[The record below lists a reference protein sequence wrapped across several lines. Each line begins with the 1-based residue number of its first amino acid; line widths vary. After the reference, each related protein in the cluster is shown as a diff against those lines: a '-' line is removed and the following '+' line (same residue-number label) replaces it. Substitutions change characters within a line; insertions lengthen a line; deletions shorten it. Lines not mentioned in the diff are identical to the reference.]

1 MGNTG
6 SSSRSY
12 HDDRDLDDSGLPS
25 FPGSTLVESA
35 LQCGN
40 IEDTGTC
47 DDYNQSKRGSR
58 KKKSL
63 AAQLLSRAENCVM
76 SPQNS
81 LVEGVNSDSDVDN
94 GIRHPDS
101 SWSEDDAKDFFDDQ
115 YEEFGRGHNNGP
127 NVKVGKPQQLLKQPQ
142 SSSNT
147 QQEDKTSSLLAKSL
161 MSEVGDPNSMA
172 PGAMTEREKKLLK
185 AQEKARQHKL
195 LYGVGRLN
203 VDLSNSNNVVR
214 PIGSPS
220 EGVGQPSVLGSI
232 AHVLK
237 GNFNDPT
244 GAVGGATT
252 ANESSV
258 LPPNSLSA
266 NHAAQV
272 EQRRGRSPTSA
283 PGKHT
288 VTIGLSLSRRSS
300 SLGHPDTVT
309 RQTAFDF
316 NELQD
321 REYKYVSSTDS
332 SGWRAG
338 GGERGIDGEELGSF
352 FGDDENNNK
361 KLGMNSAPCSGNSMT
376 NPGTPNGDHNHKV
389 AAPDTVHIPII
400 QIDAESPQVI
410 DSIISALARGEI
422 FIPHMAIIPEAL
434 SVDGVSPPDLVVRFG
449 TERNEDLPPD
459 EWPNWCLEFMHN
471 QLYEYFHGM
480 GARWAKRPFSI
491 TLAKKVRWKTVKHM
505 NRYFSHA
512 ERVIDAWREK
522 GPQYLDPQLAYIEGG
537 ATPEEVARPH
547 GIYLFR
553 NGVPTNYFAP
563 NFHPPYT
570 TKMTRSLLFNV
581 LGKSWD
587 KKRREWSSAPI
598 PKLITPSLLVSAMC
612 GCADNQTSGFVA
624 TEVTLVDGQLDRS
637 TTVPVGAAVRSFTPK
652 HKSAEK
658 NAFVPEASPSSLKKK
673 KKRNQRQDKEEEKKE
688 ENLDDD
694 FKRPAVLS
702 NNLNGMQVQA
712 SKEGT
717 QIMINESDVDHS
729 KHDDSEKSSQVLPT
743 LKLQISSSSAPF
755 FDGVGS
761 DSNDIPSPPY
771 KSFSSKEEDFVRHK
785 HEQREPEQKQQQLA
799 PLQNTVQSLEPQE
812 QCPQEPQLEPR
823 LATNSDET
831 NDENSGDS
839 KNHEPQNARGG
850 KGKRLRLL
858 IGRKKKKTQEATTT
872 TKASDE
878 EWLNDLGKPLTKTEY
893 TTMASLK
900 VERHCSDGEKKS
912 DRGIDPVCDTFRDGR
927 IGPGSPTVRSNNSS
941 KSGRNALMNTKS
953 NDPVAALSM
962 EYSQDDSTLIGGKS
976 VGEYTFDSTL
986 LGQNF
991 AADSKSVLSA
1001 ATKETLPT
1009 KEVLEEVPEHSQHTH
1024 LSIGADSSYT
1034 TVDDEPIPSD
1044 EELFAAGWAKALD
1057 SNSGYYYYFTL
1068 DRKRTV
1074 WDNPLAPSSPTYGE
1088 GNKVGEI

>member
-1 MGNTG
+1 MGNIE
-6 SSSRSY
+6 SSPRI
-12 HDDRDLDDSGLPS
+12 HGDRDIDDSGLSS
-25 FPGSTLVESA
+25 FPGSALVESA
-35 LQCGN
+35 LKCGN
-40 IEDTGTC
+40 IEDAASC
-47 DDYNQSKRGSR
+47 NDYNKTSNHHGRR

-63 AAQLLSRAENCVM
+63 AAQFLSRAENCVM

-81 LVEGVNSDSDVDN
+81 ELEGGVNSDSELDN

-101 SWSEDDAKDFFDDQ
+101 LSSEGDAQRFFDDE
-115 YEEFGRGHNNGP
+115 YEEFGRGRGAPSTKANNL
-127 NVKVGKPQQLLKQPQ
+127 QQLKKQPQ
-142 SSSNT
+142 QPKIT
-147 QQEDKTSSLLAKSL
+147 AQQENSSSSLLAKSL

-172 PGAMTEREKKLLK
+172 PDAMTNREKKLLK

-195 LYGVGRLN
+195 KFRFN
-203 VDLSNSNNVVR
+203 TDLSNQKGVVR

-237 GNFNDPT
+237 GNLNDPM
-244 GAVGGATT
+244 GVGGGETK
-252 ANESSV
+252 ESDSSV
-258 LPPNSLSA
+258 VPHNSLSA

-272 EQRRGRSPTSA
+272 EQRRGRSPSSA
-283 PGKHT
+283 PGGKHT

-338 GGERGIDGEELGSF
+338 GGERGGHGEDSGSF
-352 FGDDENNNK
+352 FGDDDSK
-361 KLGMNSAPCSGNSMT
+361 KKNGMTTTPAGANGMQ
-376 NPGTPNGDHNHKV
+376 NPGTPNGEHNHKV

-400 QIDAESPQVI
+400 QIDAESPHVI

-422 FIPHMAIIPEAL
+422 FIPHMAIIPETL

-471 QLYEYFHGM
+471 QLYEYFHGK

-537 ATPEEVARPH
+537 ATPEEVSRPH

-553 NGVPTNYFAP
+553 NDVPTNYFAP

-624 TEVTLVDGQLDRS
+624 TEVTLVEGDLDRS
-637 TTVPVGAAVRSFTPK
+637 TTVPVGAAIRSFTPTSK
-652 HKSAEK
+652 VSE
-658 NAFVPEASPSSLKKK
+658 NTMFGPDISPSLSKKK
-673 KKRNQRQDKEEEKKE
+673 KDRKYEGRKEEKIDANIKE
-688 ENLDDD
+688 YEG
-694 FKRPAVLS
+694 LS
-702 NNLNGMQVQA
+702 KSDNSLLAPQEPHQTIA
-712 SKEGT
+712 
-717 QIMINESDVDHS
+717 NETDPDYS
-729 KHDDSEKSSQVLPT
+729 KHVDGNEPDQWLPT
-743 LKLQISSSSAPF
+743 LKLQISSSSASF
-755 FDGVGS
+755 FDGVNS

-771 KSFSSKEEDFVRHK
+771 KTFSSKEDVTVNKR
-785 HEQREPEQKQQQLA
+785 EQREADQKQQLSS
-799 PLQNTVQSLEPQE
+799 LQNSRQSLEPQDRRQDSQQESRLKAADE
-812 QCPQEPQLEPR
+812 Q
-823 LATNSDET
+823 

-839 KNHEPQNARGG
+839 KNHELQKGRGG
-850 KGKRLRLL
+850 IGKRLSLL
-858 IGRKKKKTQEATTT
+858 KGKKKKTQEGW
-872 TKASDE
+872 KESDE
-878 EWLNDLGKPLTKTEY
+878 EWLNDL
-893 TTMASLK
+893 
-900 VERHCSDGEKKS
+900 
-912 DRGIDPVCDTFRDGR
+912 
-927 IGPGSPTVRSNNSS
+927 VR
-941 KSGRNALMNTKS
+941 
-953 NDPVAALSM
+953 
-962 EYSQDDSTLIGGKS
+962 
-976 VGEYTFDSTL
+976 F
-986 LGQNF
+986 
-991 AADSKSVLSA
+991 
-1001 ATKETLPT
+1001 
-1009 KEVLEEVPEHSQHTH
+1009 
-1024 LSIGADSSYT
+1024 
-1034 TVDDEPIPSD
+1034 
-1044 EELFAAGWAKALD
+1044 
-1057 SNSGYYYYFTL
+1057 
-1068 DRKRTV
+1068 
-1074 WDNPLAPSSPTYGE
+1074 
-1088 GNKVGEI
+1088 